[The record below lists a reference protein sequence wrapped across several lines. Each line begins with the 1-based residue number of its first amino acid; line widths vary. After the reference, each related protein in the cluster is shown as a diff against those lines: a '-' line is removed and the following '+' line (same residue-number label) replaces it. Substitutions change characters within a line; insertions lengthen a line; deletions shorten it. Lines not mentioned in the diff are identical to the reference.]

1 MLKDL
6 FYFII
11 ESLLTVGVVILDGVG
26 LLLDGLDVTQY
37 FSLLPPETSHML
49 SQIGLSQALG
59 MVVTCLAVRFTL
71 QMIPF
76 VRWGS

>member
-11 ESLLTVGVVILDGVG
+11 EALMMVGVTILNG
-26 LLLDGLDVTQY
+26 LGSLMSGLDISPF
-37 FSLLPPETSHML
+37 FSALTAETL
-49 SQIGLSQALG
+49 SIMTQIGISQALG
-59 MVVTCLAVRFTL
+59 MIVTCLGIRFIL